1 MFVLEL
7 NKIQYLLKI
16 CFLSKSSAILAAHF
30 YVINDSMCEDN
41 YDYFLSKTP
50 ETPRRDVSFT
60 VVRVKERARVSAEG
74 GRAKWCILV
83 NGDWVD
89 LGEEVSSALEVYHRT
104 IATTTTST
112 TSNNLVALSTYLQF
126 DLRSMSIVAP
136 LYAPLRRVLVPSV
149 GFSLR
154 LAEEAAGREVQV
166 GLTDLAIKVADSPGA
181 VYSVS
186 HKNYLSGKQSQD
198 RILNC

>member
-1 MFVLEL
+1 
-7 NKIQYLLKI
+7 
-16 CFLSKSSAILAAHF
+16 
-30 YVINDSMCEDN
+30 MCEDN
-41 YDYFLSKTP
+41 YDYFLSKTS

-89 LGEEVSSALEVYHRT
+89 LGEEVSSALEVYHR
-104 IATTTTST
+104 TTTST

-186 HKNYLSGKQSQD
+186 HKNFLSGKQSQD